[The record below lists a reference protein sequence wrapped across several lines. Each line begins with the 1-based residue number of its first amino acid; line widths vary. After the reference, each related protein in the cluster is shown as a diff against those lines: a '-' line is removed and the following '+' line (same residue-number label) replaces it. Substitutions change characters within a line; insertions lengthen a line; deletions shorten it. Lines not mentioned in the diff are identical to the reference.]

1 MGLWLFNFE
10 VSSALN
16 FPFRVL
22 FLKFAG
28 FGFLFFSLY
37 PSVALLWSSEP
48 PDPDPN
54 GPNSSQQRLLCS
66 RSTSSVACGLLWL
79 RLDVRDVH
87 IDVLW
92 VHLTSLYL
100 ATCPTSSAW
109 AKTFSTM
116 SLKRARRRMS
126 SFRTLSRRLTPK
138 MFRSALVASLAQVAR
153 HVSYQLKPPWFF
165 HITY

>member
-28 FGFLFFSLY
+28 FWFLFFSLY

-48 PDPDPN
+48 PDPDPK

-116 SLKRARRRMS
+116 SLKRARRRICLRS
-126 SFRTLSRRLTPK
+126 VPCLEDSLPRCSDQRLLHHLQTGHTFP
-138 MFRSALVASLAQVAR
+138 R
-153 HVSYQLKPPWFF
+153 
-165 HITY
+165 